1 MKALKK
7 HELEQVAGGDAWMPE
22 QLGFY
27 PRWISL
33 SLSDQKAVWRIW
45 KKEEY
50 RISYSLILF
59 FFLNNKRNVI
69 FLLYCI
75 QYAYTFIL
83 IF

>member
-33 SLSDQKAVWRIW
+33 SLSDQKAV
-45 KKEEY
+45 
-50 RISYSLILF
+50 
-59 FFLNNKRNVI
+59 
-69 FLLYCI
+69 
-75 QYAYTFIL
+75 
-83 IF
+83 